1 MSSVKTTATSF
12 TASTENTK
20 TAVGPSITV
29 KTETAGKIGL
39 FGAISIIIGAIIGVG
54 IFLKNQSVFRNN
66 NGNPI
71 GVLLSWGLVFL
82 IAFATAFSYGEITRV
97 RARTANSGLAG
108 WSERYV
114 GYNFGRFLK
123 IMYPF
128 FYYAI
133 YVFVLSLF
141 FAESLYC
148 INPNFINGD
157 MPVIP
162 GETSQNMWG
171 LWGIGFGIALIMLL
185 TNWLN
190 NFAVQKSMTF
200 ISPLKFIPV
209 LLVIVF
215 GVWGG
220 VQSNGGL
227 FNPTN
232 AGTFGPDDN
241 KYNLQFS
248 ITGVFASLPAIMF
261 AFDSFLIV
269 GNVAS
274 NVKNPKK
281 NIPLSIILSMVIC
294 GVFYF
299 LVTISQLLCGY
310 GNPYGIFQRIFGPD
324 GLNNPAALTAF
335 KVIMSVFMAISLFGC
350 VTSLS
355 SAFMGS
361 TQSAIDEGAII
372 GSVVMKRIGNKS
384 RNKLTPGFIMSLII
398 ISFWFLVFGILSAI
412 LNTDQIF
419 DGLSNIAVVLIF
431 TVYGFVAL
439 MSVINRI
446 THKVPTSEVA
456 YQKGQVPL
464 AIIGTIGCFAVPLYQ
479 MIYVFI
485 YQVAKAPTE
494 IYNTWG
500 LFYGTDANH
509 MPIWIAAL
517 IFWGGAI
524 LFIGWPFLHDLI
536 LKGVNKNFKEPLLW
550 QKANVNKK
558 IEVKK

>member
-1 MSSVKTTATSF
+1 MQF
-12 TASTENTK
+12 
-20 TAVGPSITV
+20 P
-29 KTETAGKIGL
+29 
-39 FGAISIIIGAIIGVG
+39 
-54 IFLKNQSVFRNN
+54 
-66 NGNPI
+66 
-71 GVLLSWGLVFL
+71 WLVFL

-133 YVFVLSLF
+133 YLFALSMF
-141 FAESLYC
+141 FAEALYC
-148 INPNFINGD
+148 INPNFISGD

-162 GETSQNMWG
+162 GETSQNMWA
-171 LWGIGFGIALIMLL
+171 LWGVGFGIAIIMLL

-190 NFAVQKSMTF
+190 NFAVQKSMSF
-200 ISPLKFIPV
+200 ISPIKFIPV
-209 LLVIVF
+209 LLVIIF

-227 FNPTN
+227 FNPANT
-232 AGTFGPDDN
+232 GIFGPTDKPYD
-241 KYNLQFS
+241 LQFS
-248 ITGVFASLPAIMF
+248 AIGVFNSLPAIMF

-294 GVFYF
+294 GAFYF

-310 GNPYGIFQRIFGPD
+310 GNPYGIFQNIFK
-324 GLNNPAALTAF
+324 NNQTACTAF
-335 KVIMSVFMAISLFGC
+335 TVIMSVFMAISLFGC

-355 SAFMGS
+355 SAFIGS

-398 ISFWFLVFGILSAI
+398 ISFWFLVFGILSAA

-419 DGLSNIAVVLIF
+419 DGLSNIVVVLIF

-485 YQVAKAPTE
+485 YQVAVDPTAPYT
-494 IYNTWG
+494 TWG
-500 LFYGTDANH
+500 LFYGGNILST
-509 MPIWIAAL
+509 WVAAL

>member
-1 MSSVKTTATSF
+1 MSSVKTNSTSF

-66 NGNPI
+66 NGNPV

-133 YVFVLSLF
+133 YLFALSMF
-141 FAESLYC
+141 FAEALYC
-148 INPNFINGD
+148 INPNFISGD

-162 GETSQNMWG
+162 GETSQNMWA
-171 LWGIGFGIALIMLL
+171 LWGVGFGIAIIMLL

-209 LLVIVF
+209 LLVIIF

-220 VQSNGGL
+220 VQSNGGY
-227 FNPTN
+227 FNPAN
-232 AGTFGPDDN
+232 YGHD
-241 KYNLQFS
+241 QFLS
-248 ITGVFASLPAIMF
+248 GDFTITGVFSSLPAIMF

-281 NIPLSIILSMVIC
+281 NIPLSIILSMIIC

-310 GNPYGIFQRIFGPD
+310 GNPYGIFQMIFQS
-324 GLNNPAALTAF
+324 NPTALTTF
-335 KVIMSVFMAISLFGC
+335 TVIMSVFMAISLFGC

-355 SAFMGS
+355 SAFISS

-398 ISFWFLVFGILSAI
+398 ISFWFLVFGILSAA

-419 DGLSNIAVVLIF
+419 DGLSNIIVVLIF

-485 YQVAKAPTE
+485 YQVAVDPTAPYT
-494 IYNTWG
+494 TWG
-500 LFYGTDANH
+500 LFYGGNILST
-509 MPIWIAAL
+509 WVAAL

>member
-1 MSSVKTTATSF
+1 MSSVKTNSTSF

-66 NGNPI
+66 NGNPV

-108 WSERYV
+108 WSERYA

-133 YVFVLSLF
+133 YLFALSMF
-141 FAESLYC
+141 FAEALYC
-148 INPNFINGD
+148 INPNFIPPGSQ

-162 GETSQNMWG
+162 GETSQNMWA

-209 LLVIVF
+209 LLVIIF

-220 VQSNGGL
+220 AQSNGGY
-227 FNPTN
+227 FNPAN
-232 AGTFGPDDN
+232 YGHD
-241 KYNLQFS
+241 QFLS
-248 ITGVFASLPAIMF
+248 GDFTITGVFSSLPAIMF

-281 NIPLSIILSMVIC
+281 NIPLSIILSMIIC

-310 GNPYGIFQRIFGPD
+310 GNPYGIFQMIFQS
-324 GLNNPAALTAF
+324 NPTALTTF
-335 KVIMSVFMAISLFGC
+335 TVIMSVFMAISLFGC

-355 SAFMGS
+355 SAFISS

-398 ISFWFLVFGILSAI
+398 ISFWFLVFGILSAA

-419 DGLSNIAVVLIF
+419 DGLSNIIVVLIF

-485 YQVAKAPTE
+485 YQVADNPTAPYT
-494 IYNTWG
+494 TWG
-500 LFYGTDANH
+500 LFYGGNILST
-509 MPIWIAAL
+509 WVAAL

>member
-1 MSSVKTTATSF
+1 MSSVKTNSTSF

-66 NGNPI
+66 NGNPV

-133 YVFVLSLF
+133 YLFALSMF
-141 FAESLYC
+141 FAEALYC
-148 INPNFINGD
+148 INPNFISGD

-162 GETSQNMWG
+162 GETSQNMWA
-171 LWGIGFGIALIMLL
+171 LWGVGFGIAIIMLL

-190 NFAVQKSMTF
+190 NFAVQKSMSF
-200 ISPLKFIPV
+200 ISPIKFIPV
-209 LLVIVF
+209 LLVIIF

-220 VQSNGGL
+220 VQSNGGY
-227 FNPTN
+227 FNPAN
-232 AGTFGPDDN
+232 YGHD
-241 KYNLQFS
+241 QFLS
-248 ITGVFASLPAIMF
+248 GDFTITGVFSSLPAIMF

-294 GVFYF
+294 GAFYF

-310 GNPYGIFQRIFGPD
+310 GNPYGIFQKIFE
-324 GLNNPAALTAF
+324 NNQAALTTF
-335 KVIMSVFMAISLFGC
+335 TVIMSVFMAISLFGC

-355 SAFMGS
+355 SAFIGS

-398 ISFWFLVFGILSAI
+398 ISFWFLVFGILSAA

-419 DGLSNIAVVLIF
+419 DGLSNIIVVLIF

-485 YQVAKAPTE
+485 YQVVVDPTAPYT
-494 IYNTWG
+494 TWG
-500 LFYGTDANH
+500 LFYGGNILST
-509 MPIWIAAL
+509 WVAAL

>member
-1 MSSVKTTATSF
+1 MSSVKTNSTSF

-20 TAVGPSITV
+20 TAVGPSIAV

-66 NGNPI
+66 NGNPV

-108 WSERYV
+108 WSERYA

-133 YVFVLSLF
+133 YLFALSMF
-141 FAESLYC
+141 FAEALYC
-148 INPNFINGD
+148 INPNFISGE

-162 GETSQNMWG
+162 GETSQNMWA
-171 LWGIGFGIALIMLL
+171 LWGVGFGIAIIMLL

-190 NFAVQKSMTF
+190 NFAVQKSMSF
-200 ISPLKFIPV
+200 ISPIKFIPV
-209 LLVIVF
+209 LLVIIF

-227 FNPTN
+227 FNPANT
-232 AGTFGPDDN
+232 GIFGPTDKPYD
-241 KYNLQFS
+241 LQFS
-248 ITGVFASLPAIMF
+248 AIGVFNSLPAIMF

-294 GVFYF
+294 GAFYF

-310 GNPYGIFQRIFGPD
+310 GNPYGIFQMVFQS
-324 GLNNPAALTAF
+324 NPAALTTF
-335 KVIMSVFMAISLFGC
+335 TVIMSVFMAISLFGC

-355 SAFMGS
+355 SAFISS

-398 ISFWFLVFGILSAI
+398 ISFWFLVFGILSAA

-419 DGLSNIAVVLIF
+419 DGLSNIIVVLIF

-485 YQVAKAPTE
+485 YQVAVDPTAPYT
-494 IYNTWG
+494 TWG
-500 LFYGTDANH
+500 LFYGGNILST
-509 MPIWIAAL
+509 WVAAL

>member
-1 MSSVKTTATSF
+1 MSSVKTNSTSF

-66 NGNPI
+66 NGNPV

-133 YVFVLSLF
+133 YLFALSMF
-141 FAESLYC
+141 FAEALYC
-148 INPNFINGD
+148 INPNFISGD

-162 GETSQNMWG
+162 GETSQNMWA
-171 LWGIGFGIALIMLL
+171 LWGVGFGIAIIMLL

-190 NFAVQKSMTF
+190 NFAVQKSMSF
-200 ISPLKFIPV
+200 ISPIKFIPV
-209 LLVIVF
+209 LLVIIF

-227 FNPTN
+227 FNPANT
-232 AGTFGPDDN
+232 GIFGPTDKPYD
-241 KYNLQFS
+241 LQFS
-248 ITGVFASLPAIMF
+248 AIGVFNSLPAIMF

-294 GVFYF
+294 GAFYF

-310 GNPYGIFQRIFGPD
+310 GNPYGIFQKIFE
-324 GLNNPAALTAF
+324 NNQAALTTF
-335 KVIMSVFMAISLFGC
+335 TVIMSVFMAISLFGC

-355 SAFMGS
+355 SAFIGS

-398 ISFWFLVFGILSAI
+398 ISFWFLVFGILSAA

-419 DGLSNIAVVLIF
+419 DGLSNIIVVLIF

-485 YQVAKAPTE
+485 YQVAVDPTAPYT
-494 IYNTWG
+494 TWG
-500 LFYGTDANH
+500 LFYGGNILST
-509 MPIWIAAL
+509 WVAAL

>member
-1 MSSVKTTATSF
+1 MSSVKTNSTSF

-20 TAVGPSITV
+20 TAVGPSIAV

-66 NGNPI
+66 NGNPV

-133 YVFVLSLF
+133 YLFALSMF
-141 FAESLYC
+141 FAEALYC
-148 INPNFINGD
+148 INPNFISGD

-162 GETSQNMWG
+162 GETSQNMWA
-171 LWGIGFGIALIMLL
+171 LWGVGFGIAIIMLL

-190 NFAVQKSMTF
+190 NFAVQKSMSF
-200 ISPLKFIPV
+200 ISPIKFIPV
-209 LLVIVF
+209 LLVIIF

-227 FNPTN
+227 FNPANT
-232 AGTFGPDDN
+232 GIFGPTDKPYD
-241 KYNLQFS
+241 LQFS
-248 ITGVFASLPAIMF
+248 AIGVFNSLPAIMF

-294 GVFYF
+294 GAFYF

-310 GNPYGIFQRIFGPD
+310 GNPYGIFQKIFE
-324 GLNNPAALTAF
+324 NNQAALTTF
-335 KVIMSVFMAISLFGC
+335 TVIMSVFMAISLFGC

-355 SAFMGS
+355 SAFIGS

-398 ISFWFLVFGILSAI
+398 ISFWFLVFGILSAA

-419 DGLSNIAVVLIF
+419 DGLSNIIVVLIF

-485 YQVAKAPTE
+485 YQVAVDPTAPYT
-494 IYNTWG
+494 TWG
-500 LFYGTDANH
+500 LFYGGNILST
-509 MPIWIAAL
+509 WVAAL

>member
-1 MSSVKTTATSF
+1 MSSVKTNSTSF

-66 NGNPI
+66 NGNPV

-133 YVFVLSLF
+133 YLFALSMF
-141 FAESLYC
+141 FAEALYC
-148 INPNFINGD
+148 INPNFISGD

-162 GETSQNMWG
+162 GETSQNMWA
-171 LWGIGFGIALIMLL
+171 LWGVGFGIAIIMLL

-209 LLVIVF
+209 LLVIIF

-220 VQSNGGL
+220 VQSNGGY
-227 FNPTN
+227 FNPAN
-232 AGTFGPDDN
+232 YGHD
-241 KYNLQFS
+241 QFLS
-248 ITGVFASLPAIMF
+248 GDFTITGVFSSLPAIMF

-281 NIPLSIILSMVIC
+281 NIPLSIILSMIIC

-310 GNPYGIFQRIFGPD
+310 GNPYGIFQMIFQS
-324 GLNNPAALTAF
+324 NPTALTTF
-335 KVIMSVFMAISLFGC
+335 TVIMSVFMAISLFGC

-355 SAFMGS
+355 SAFISS

-398 ISFWFLVFGILSAI
+398 ISFWFLVFGILSAA

-419 DGLSNIAVVLIF
+419 DGLSNIIVVLIF

-485 YQVAKAPTE
+485 YQVAVDPTAPYT
-494 IYNTWG
+494 TWG
-500 LFYGTDANH
+500 LFYGGNILST
-509 MPIWIAAL
+509 WVAAL

-536 LKGVNKNFKEPLLW
+536 LKGVNKNYKEPLLW

>member
-1 MSSVKTTATSF
+1 MSSVKTNSTSF
-12 TASTENTK
+12 TASTENAK

-54 IFLKNQSVFRNN
+54 IFLKNESVFRNN
-66 NGNPI
+66 NGNPW
-71 GVLLSWGLVFL
+71 GVLLSWGIVFL

-128 FYYAI
+128 FYYAV
-133 YVFVLSLF
+133 YLFALSMF
-141 FAESLYC
+141 FAETLYC
-148 INPNFINGD
+148 INPNFITGS

-162 GETSQNMWG
+162 GETSQNMWA
-171 LWGIGFGIALIMLL
+171 LWGFGFGVAIIMLL
-185 TNWLN
+185 CNWLN
-190 NFAVQKSMTF
+190 NFAVHKSMTF
-200 ISPLKFIPV
+200 ISPIKFIPV
-209 LLVIVF
+209 LLVIIF

-220 VQSNGGL
+220 AQSNGGY
-227 FNPTN
+227 FNPAN
-232 AGTFGPDDN
+232 YSHD
-241 KYNLQFS
+241 QFRS
-248 ITGVFASLPAIMF
+248 GDFTITGVFSSLPAVMF

-274 NVKNPKK
+274 NVNNPKK
-281 NIPLSIILSMVIC
+281 NIPLSIILSMIIC

-310 GNPYGIFQRIFGPD
+310 GNPYGIFQMIFQS
-324 GLNNPAALTAF
+324 NQAALTTF
-335 KVIMSVFMAISLFGC
+335 TVIMSVFMAFSLFGC

-355 SAFMGS
+355 SAFISS
-361 TQSAIDEGAII
+361 TQAAIDEGAII

-398 ISFWFLVFGILSAI
+398 ISFWFLVFGILSAA

-419 DGLSNIAVVLIF
+419 DGLSNIIVVLIF

-456 YQKGQVPL
+456 YQRGQVPL

-485 YQVAKAPTE
+485 YEVVKDPNAPFTA
-494 IYNTWG
+494 WG
-500 LFYGTDANH
+500 LFYGGNILSA
-509 MPIWIAAL
+509 WVAAL
-517 IFWGGAI
+517 VFWGGAI

-536 LKGVNKNFKEPLLW
+536 LKAVNKNFKEPLLW

>member
-1 MSSVKTTATSF
+1 MSSVKTNSTSF

-66 NGNPI
+66 NGNPV

-133 YVFVLSLF
+133 YLFALSMF
-141 FAESLYC
+141 FAEALYC
-148 INPNFINGD
+148 INPNFISGD

-162 GETSQNMWG
+162 GETSQNMWA
-171 LWGIGFGIALIMLL
+171 LWGVGFGIAIIMLL

-190 NFAVQKSMTF
+190 NFAVQKSMSF
-200 ISPLKFIPV
+200 ISPIKFIPV
-209 LLVIVF
+209 LLVIIF

-227 FNPTN
+227 FNPANT
-232 AGTFGPDDN
+232 GIFGPTDKPYD
-241 KYNLQFS
+241 LQFS
-248 ITGVFASLPAIMF
+248 AIGVFNSLPAIMF

-294 GVFYF
+294 GAFYF

-310 GNPYGIFQRIFGPD
+310 GNPYGIFQMVFQS
-324 GLNNPAALTAF
+324 NPAALTTF
-335 KVIMSVFMAISLFGC
+335 TVIMSVFMAISLFGC

-355 SAFMGS
+355 SAFISS

-398 ISFWFLVFGILSAI
+398 ISFWFLVFGILSAA

-419 DGLSNIAVVLIF
+419 DGLSNIIVVLIF

-485 YQVAKAPTE
+485 YQVAVDPTAPYT
-494 IYNTWG
+494 TWG
-500 LFYGTDANH
+500 LFYGGNILST
-509 MPIWIAAL
+509 WVAAL

>member
-1 MSSVKTTATSF
+1 MSSVKTNSTSF

-20 TAVGPSITV
+20 TTVGPSITV

-54 IFLKNQSVFRNN
+54 IFLKNNSVFKNN
-66 NGNPI
+66 NGNPW

-133 YVFVLSLF
+133 YLFVLSLF
-141 FAESLYC
+141 FAEALYC
-148 INPNFINGD
+148 INPGFIQDNTPKIEG
-157 MPVIP
+157 
-162 GETSQNMWG
+162 QNIWG

-200 ISPLKFIPV
+200 ISPIKFIPV
-209 LLVIVF
+209 LMVIIF

-220 VQSNGGL
+220 AQSNGGY
-227 FNPTN
+227 FNPAN
-232 AGTFGPDDN
+232 
-241 KYNLQFS
+241 YNHDQFLS
-248 ITGVFASLPAIMF
+248 GKFEITGVFSSLPAIMF

-269 GNVAS
+269 GNVSS

-294 GVFYF
+294 GAFYF

-310 GNPYGIFQRIFGPD
+310 GNPYGIFQNIFK
-324 GLNNPAALTAF
+324 NNQTALTAF
-335 KVIMSVFMAISLFGC
+335 TVIMSVFMAISLFGC

-355 SAFMGS
+355 SAFIGS

-372 GSVVMKRIGNKS
+372 GSVVLKRIGNKS

-398 ISFWFLVFGILSAI
+398 ISFWFLVFGVLSAI

-419 DGLSNIAVVLIF
+419 DGLSNIIVVLIF

-439 MSVINRI
+439 MSVINRK
-446 THKVPTSEVA
+446 THKVPGSEVP
-456 YQKGQVPL
+456 YQRGQVPL
-464 AIIGTIGCFAVPLYQ
+464 AIIGAIGCFAVPLYQ
-479 MIYVFI
+479 MIYEFI
-485 YQVAKAPTE
+485 YRVVDNPTE
-494 IYNTWG
+494 SYGAWG
-500 LFYGTDANH
+500 LFWGGNTLSR
-509 MPIWIAAL
+509 WVAAL

>member
-1 MSSVKTTATSF
+1 MSSVKTNSTSF

-66 NGNPI
+66 NGNPV

-133 YVFVLSLF
+133 YLFALSMF
-141 FAESLYC
+141 FAEALYC
-148 INPNFINGD
+148 INPNFISSD

-162 GETSQNMWG
+162 GETSQNMWA
-171 LWGIGFGIALIMLL
+171 LWGVGFGIAIIMLL

-190 NFAVQKSMTF
+190 NFAVQKSMSF
-200 ISPLKFIPV
+200 ISPIKFIPV
-209 LLVIVF
+209 LLVIIF

-227 FNPTN
+227 FNPANT
-232 AGTFGPDDN
+232 GIFGPDE
-241 KYNLQFS
+241 KRYNLQFS
-248 ITGVFASLPAIMF
+248 AIGVFNSLPAIMF

-294 GVFYF
+294 GAFYF

-310 GNPYGIFQRIFGPD
+310 GNPYGIFQKIFE
-324 GLNNPAALTAF
+324 NNQAALTTF
-335 KVIMSVFMAISLFGC
+335 TVIMSVFMAISLFGC

-355 SAFMGS
+355 SAFIGS

-398 ISFWFLVFGILSAI
+398 ISFWFLVFGILSAA

-419 DGLSNIAVVLIF
+419 DGLSNIIVVLIF

-485 YQVAKAPTE
+485 YQVAHDPTAPYT
-494 IYNTWG
+494 TWG
-500 LFYGTDANH
+500 LFYGGNILST
-509 MPIWIAAL
+509 WVAAL
-517 IFWGGAI
+517 VFWGGAI

>member
-1 MSSVKTTATSF
+1 MSSVKTNSTSF

-66 NGNPI
+66 NGNPW

-133 YVFVLSLF
+133 YLFALSMF
-141 FAESLYC
+141 FAEALYC
-148 INPNFINGD
+148 INPNFISGD

-162 GETSQNMWG
+162 GETSQNMWA
-171 LWGIGFGIALIMLL
+171 LWGVGFGIAIIMLL

-190 NFAVQKSMTF
+190 NFAVQKSMSF
-200 ISPLKFIPV
+200 ISPIKFIPV
-209 LLVIVF
+209 LLVIIF

-227 FNPTN
+227 FNPANT
-232 AGTFGPDDN
+232 GIFGPTDKPYD
-241 KYNLQFS
+241 LQFS
-248 ITGVFASLPAIMF
+248 AIGVFNSLPAIMF

-294 GVFYF
+294 GAFYF

-310 GNPYGIFQRIFGPD
+310 GNPYGIFQKIFE
-324 GLNNPAALTAF
+324 NNQAALTTF
-335 KVIMSVFMAISLFGC
+335 TVIMSVFMAISLFGC

-355 SAFMGS
+355 SAFIGS

-398 ISFWFLVFGILSAI
+398 ISFWFLVFGILSAA

-419 DGLSNIAVVLIF
+419 DGLSNIVVVLIF

-485 YQVAKAPTE
+485 YQVAVDPTAPYT
-494 IYNTWG
+494 TWG
-500 LFYGTDANH
+500 LFYGGNILST
-509 MPIWIAAL
+509 WVAAL

>member
-1 MSSVKTTATSF
+1 MSSVKTNSTSF

-66 NGNPI
+66 NGNPV

-133 YVFVLSLF
+133 YLFALSMF
-141 FAESLYC
+141 FAEALYC
-148 INPNFINGD
+148 INPNFISGD

-162 GETSQNMWG
+162 GETSQNMWA
-171 LWGIGFGIALIMLL
+171 LWGVGFGIAIIMLL

-190 NFAVQKSMTF
+190 NFAVQKSMSF
-200 ISPLKFIPV
+200 ISPIKFIPV
-209 LLVIVF
+209 LLVIIF

-227 FNPTN
+227 FNPANT
-232 AGTFGPDDN
+232 GIFGPTDKPYD
-241 KYNLQFS
+241 LQFS
-248 ITGVFASLPAIMF
+248 AIGVFNSLPAIMF

-294 GVFYF
+294 GAFYF

-310 GNPYGIFQRIFGPD
+310 GNPYGIFQKIFE
-324 GLNNPAALTAF
+324 NNQAALTTF
-335 KVIMSVFMAISLFGC
+335 TVIMSVFMAISLFGC

-355 SAFMGS
+355 SAFIGS

-398 ISFWFLVFGILSAI
+398 ISFWFLVFGILSAA
-412 LNTDQIF
+412 LNTDQLF
-419 DGLSNIAVVLIF
+419 DGLSNIIVVLIF

-485 YQVAKAPTE
+485 YQVAVDPTAPYT
-494 IYNTWG
+494 TWG
-500 LFYGTDANH
+500 LFYGGNILST
-509 MPIWIAAL
+509 WVAAL

>member
-1 MSSVKTTATSF
+1 MSSVKTNSTSF

-54 IFLKNQSVFRNN
+54 IFLKNKSVFSNN
-66 NGNPI
+66 NGNPW

-97 RARTANSGLAG
+97 RTRTANSGLAG

-133 YVFVLSLF
+133 YLFALSLF
-141 FAESLYC
+141 FAEALYC
-148 INPNFINGD
+148 INPGFIQGD
-157 MPVIP
+157 TPKIE
-162 GETSQNMWG
+162 GQNIWG

-200 ISPLKFIPV
+200 ISPIKFIPV
-209 LLVIVF
+209 LMVIIF

-220 VQSNGGL
+220 VQSNGGY
-227 FNPTN
+227 FNPVN
-232 AGTFGPDDN
+232 
-241 KYNLQFS
+241 YNHDQFLS
-248 ITGVFASLPAIMF
+248 GKFEITGVFSSLPAIMF

-269 GNVAS
+269 GNVSS

-281 NIPLSIILSMVIC
+281 NIPLSIILSMIIC

-310 GNPYGIFQRIFGPD
+310 GNPYGIFQNIFK
-324 GLNNPAALTAF
+324 NNQTACTAF
-335 KVIMSVFMAISLFGC
+335 TVIMSVFMAISLFGC

-355 SAFMGS
+355 SAFIGS

-398 ISFWFLVFGILSAI
+398 ISFWFLVFGVLSAI

-419 DGLSNIAVVLIF
+419 DGLSNIIVVLIF

-439 MSVINRI
+439 MSVINRK
-446 THKVPTSEVA
+446 THKVPTSEVP
-456 YQKGQVPL
+456 YQRGQVPL
-464 AIIGTIGCFAVPLYQ
+464 AIIGAIGCFAVPLYQ
-479 MIYVFI
+479 MIYEFI
-485 YQVAKAPTE
+485 YKVVVNPTE
-494 IYNTWG
+494 SYGTWG
-500 LFYGTDANH
+500 LFWSGNTLSR
-509 MPIWIAAL
+509 WIAAL
-517 IFWGGAI
+517 VFWGGAI